1 MEKGKKKWVRIIN
14 IYLYIYSAGYIRVSM
29 GLKKETKQVNQTT
42 LKMGNI
48 GIANMHKKYRRQYR
62 DPGWYTG

>member
-29 GLKKETKQVNQTT
+29 GLKKEAKQVNQ
-42 LKMGNI
+42 NFF
-48 GIANMHKKYRRQYR
+48 
-62 DPGWYTG
+62 